1 MVARREMR
9 DVRAG
14 VRFLGW
20 AEVLGS
26 WLVVRA
32 RPRRSPG
39 GRWRGRRCPLCVY
52 SRSMDIRVRCGAV
65 CCALLR
71 RGGVV

>member
-1 MVARREMR
+1 MVARRGMR

-14 VRFLGW
+14 ARFLGW

-39 GRWRGRRCPLCVY
+39 GRWRGRRCPLCMC
-52 SRSMDIRVRCGAV
+52 SCSMDIPVICDAV
-65 CCALLR
+65 CCALMR